1 MGDEGYRLSVDA
13 EPTSSFEQRNESKVQ
28 EAFANFLSLCLIDIA
43 LQANRAE
50 SLPFLSIRVAS
61 LL

>member
-1 MGDEGYRLSVDA
+1 MLTVTKVPDFQWTQ
-13 EPTSSFEQRNESKVQ
+13 TSSIEERNESKIT
-28 EAFANFLSLCLIDIA
+28 EAFANFHFLGIA

-50 SLPFLSIRVAS
+50 SFPFLSIRVAS